1 MAGRNVWLP
10 RLTTTRG
17 LGVPT
22 DSDPNLKEY
31 FVATVLDL
39 PATRYV
45 NEQDSVSDEETEQA
59 LVEFFTARG
68 FQFN

>member
-1 MAGRNVWLP
+1 
-10 RLTTTRG
+10 
-17 LGVPT
+17 VPT

-45 NEQDSVSDEETEQA
+45 NEQDPVSDEETEQA
-59 LVEFFTARG
+59 LVQFLTARG